1 MTQRQRK
8 KKTAETVKIDGEFRR
23 IAEKILRKD
32 RELFE
37 RLAKI

>member
-8 KKTAETVKIDGEFRR
+8 KKTPEEVKLDKEFRR
-23 IAEKILRKD
+23 IAEQILRKD

-37 RLAKI
+37 KLAKI